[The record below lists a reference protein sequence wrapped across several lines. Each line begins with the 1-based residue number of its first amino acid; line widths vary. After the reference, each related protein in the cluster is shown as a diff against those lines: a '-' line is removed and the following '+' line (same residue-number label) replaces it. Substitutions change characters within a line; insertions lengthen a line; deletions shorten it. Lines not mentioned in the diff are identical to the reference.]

1 MSEDSPV
8 KIYGNKGGRPRLPP
22 HEKRTNK
29 VEVWLSDFEL
39 SDLAKLQD
47 ETALS
52 RADVIRAL
60 IAKRRIKRVTV
71 PTVNLKT
78 YSELGRIGTNVNQLA
93 KLANEYGY
101 GEGFKKMDDLYH
113 VINKLRSELLGVD
126 DDSESC

>member
-1 MSEDSPV
+1 MPEEFNPV
-8 KIYGNKGGRPRLPP
+8 DYGNKGGRPPLPE
-22 HEKRTNK
+22 HEKRK
-29 VEVWLSDFEL
+29 HRFEIWLNDFEL
-39 SDLAKLQD
+39 ADLQNLTE

-52 RADVIRAL
+52 RADVIRSL

-93 KLANEYGY
+93 KFANEYGY
-101 GEGFKKMDDLYH
+101 GEGFKNMDDLYH